1 MHLPSEIDS
10 SASTDFARYP
20 RGLDRPCRSIPI
32 GSIHRMAVA
41 RALLAFRASWLR
53 CVQVFAD
60 LLCEEIDDLAMTRNG
75 GRLLRPSID
84 VNGVIAAFAKEFAT
98 VFFEMA

>member
-1 MHLPSEIDS
+1 
-10 SASTDFARYP
+10 
-20 RGLDRPCRSIPI
+20 
-32 GSIHRMAVA
+32 MAVA

-98 VFFEMA
+98 VFFEMAQ